1 VKARQ
6 QTVGVGLG
14 PKPSFHWVG
23 VLCSLPLQACRLS
36 KKALLVILNQI
47 NPKLL
52 DEFGVGTEE
61 AG

>member
-1 VKARQ
+1 
-6 QTVGVGLG
+6 
-14 PKPSFHWVG
+14 
-23 VLCSLPLQACRLS
+23 VLCRLPLQACRLS

-52 DEFGVGTEE
+52 DEFGDSTEE